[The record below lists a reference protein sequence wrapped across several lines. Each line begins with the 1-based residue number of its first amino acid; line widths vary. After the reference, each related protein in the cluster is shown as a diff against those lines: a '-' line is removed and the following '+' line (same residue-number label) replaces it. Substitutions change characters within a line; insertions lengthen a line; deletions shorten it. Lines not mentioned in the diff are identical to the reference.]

1 MSNVDSSALPCRV
14 PDLRPTRT
22 RDPWLRPILAERIS
36 ADALRILDEHVQHSY
51 WETAVRRSL
60 VEDDEILA
68 VLAER
73 FRIKRAGRLSV
84 SSQARERIS
93 EDLARRYHVLPLAL
107 TDSALEIA
115 TANPFDLDCERTLAF
130 VCGRRIRITLA
141 SPLRIAE
148 RIEEVYRPE
157 DVVARLLDGIA
168 ERYDVETV
176 TEDVGL
182 VEDESVS
189 SGEQPVVRLVDHILA
204 NAVAARA
211 SDIHLDPGER
221 STAVRYRV
229 DGVLREVM
237 TLPRAVAIPLVSRIK
252 IMGRLDIA
260 DRLRPQGGRARVAVD
275 GRRMDLRVSTLP
287 VAHGEK
293 VVVRLLDPRSTS
305 RSLDSLGFN
314 SAAANRISRLL
325 DARDGLVLV
334 TGPTGS
340 GKTTTLYALLRQL
353 LRRGVNIVTVE
364 DPVEYR
370 IPGMVQV
377 QVNEKAGL
385 TFASALRS
393 ILRQDPDIV
402 LIGEVR
408 DRETAAIAIQAALT
422 GHLVFA
428 TLHTIDACTSVMRL
442 LDLGVD
448 RNKTAAALRGI
459 IAQRLLRRSCAACA
473 GIGSASSS
481 HCSYC
486 GGARYNGRLAI
497 AEVVLASPMLERAII
512 EGAGLDPL
520 LSITRRDGAQ
530 SLWDAGL
537 VHVASGA
544 TTREELR
551 RVVDAPGALPSD
563 RQYDS
568 VMSRDT
574 HAKSSGTAIIAGVV
588 DVYVLRR
595 AKESWRVLTLQR
607 TQDTRCPGTWETV
620 HGRIEPGER
629 PEDAAVREVREET
642 GLALERLYNATVQ
655 PFYLHM
661 FGAVQLAVV
670 FAAVVGDGDVTLGV
684 EHDRFEWLAPDEA
697 MDRFIWPRS
706 REALK
711 TIVTLLATGDAGP
724 VEDVLRVK

>member
-1 MSNVDSSALPCRV
+1 MFDMGRNALPCRV
-14 PDLRPTRT
+14 PDQRPARA
-22 RDPWLRPILAERIS
+22 RDAWLRPILAERLS

-60 VEDDEILA
+60 VEEDELLA
-68 VLAER
+68 LLAER
-73 FRIKRAGRLSV
+73 FRIKRATRLSV
-84 SSQARERIS
+84 TSQARERIP
-93 EDLARRYHVLPLAL
+93 EELARRYRVLPLAL
-107 TDSALEIA
+107 TDSWLEIA
-115 TANPFDLDCERTLAF
+115 TADPFDLDCEQTLAF
-130 VCGRRIRITLA
+130 VCGRRVRMTLA

-148 RIEEVYRPE
+148 RIEEIYRPE
-157 DVVARLLDGIA
+157 DIVARLLDGIA
-168 ERYDVETV
+168 QRYDVETV
-176 TEDVGL
+176 ADDARAP
-182 VEDESVS
+182 EDESTG

-204 NAVAARA
+204 NGIAARA

-221 STAVRYRV
+221 STTVRYRV

-293 VVVRLLDPRSTS
+293 VVVRLLDPRSTA
-305 RSLDSLGFN
+305 RSLDSLGFT
-314 SAAANRISRLL
+314 SAAARRISRLL

-370 IPGMVQV
+370 IPGIVQV

-448 RNKTAAALRGI
+448 RDKTAAALRGV
-459 IAQRLLRRSCAACA
+459 IAQRLLRRSCAACSSV
-473 GIGSASSS
+473 GSSS
-481 HCSYC
+481 GASCFDC
-486 GGARYNGRLAI
+486 GGSRYTGRLAI
-497 AEVVLASPMLERAII
+497 AEVVLASPMLERAIG
-512 EGAGLDPL
+512 EGAGLETL

-537 VHVASGA
+537 AHVASGA
-544 TTREELR
+544 TTRDELA
-551 RVVDAPGALPSD
+551 RVVDAPGAVIAG

-568 VMSRDT
+568 VVAGETNDR
-574 HAKSSGTAIIAGVV
+574 GTAIVAGVV

-595 AKESWRVLTLQR
+595 AGKAWSVLTLQR
-607 TQDTRCPGTWETV
+607 TRNTRCPGAWETV

-642 GLALERLYNATVQ
+642 GLAVERLYNATVQ

-670 FAAVVGDGDVTLGV
+670 FAAVVGDGDLALGA
-684 EHDRFEWLAPDEA
+684 EHDHFEWLAPEQA
-697 MDRFIWPRS
+697 MGRFIWPRS
-706 REALK
+706 KEALK